1 MHFAAPVRRTS
12 KAGGTVSVNRS
23 EVLRGLTV
31 ERDRAVFSHSPVTAV
46 LLLRPITAAVTINL
60 AL

>member
-1 MHFAAPVRRTS
+1 
-12 KAGGTVSVNRS
+12 VNRS